1 MPMIYRNLIGQ
12 NHCNSGLI
20 GMPDAGSR
28 KQEKESKSSERKNT
42 QMSLIIHLIFFMLY
56 TLVLLMQQS

>member
-1 MPMIYRNLIGQ
+1 MSMIYRNLIGQ
-12 NHCNSGLI
+12 NHYNSDLI

-42 QMSLIIHLIFFMLY
+42 QMSLIFH
-56 TLVLLMQQS
+56 